1 MTLLKLLAKENFI
14 AYSKP
19 IARIVGATSAIV
31 FGELISVSNMFGDE
45 EFYYQKERLEYDTCL
60 GRLAVRSAL
69 KTLADFGLITITKK
83 GIPCKNY
90 YKINEERLIELLKD
104 YEVKNTDDSNG
115 GAVENPSCKTEMSP
129 TSKAD
134 INPTTKVETDITT
147 GVNTNPTTKVET
159 DPTFKKINKRINT
172 KKYNLNKR
180 SAEKFSND
188 VYEKIETCYLETYHS
203 LYEQKKLAFDKPPF
217 FDDSYAK
224 RRSRIKDLLL
234 TDFVNGN
241 ADLICSAIKRAG
253 QEEFEYATLAFDFMK
268 ITTQN
273 NISKFFADRYV
284 SNKSKSRQF
293 MCGSNQDEI
302 KIDECPF

>member
-69 KTLADFGLITITKK
+69 KTLSDFGLITITKK

-104 YEVKNTDDSNG
+104 YDEKNTNSR
-115 GAVENPSCKTEMSP
+115 GAVENPSSEIETSR

-134 INPTTKVETDITT
+134 ISTTTKVKTDITT
-147 GVNTNPTTKVET
+147 GVDTDPTTNTET

-180 SAEKFSND
+180 STEKFSND
-188 VYEKIETCYLETYHS
+188 VYEKIENCYLETYHS
-203 LYEQKKLAFDKPPF
+203 LFEQKKLAFDKPPF

-273 NISKFFADRYV
+273 NISKFFADKYV
-284 SNKSKSRQF
+284 SNKTKSRQF